1 MQGVLA
7 GLPSGIPGIGLEIE
21 GAVQHAP
28 QPGRHS
34 IRCSLKVNHRIDER
48 AQYHLFCTSKSANT
62 TCPKGPSRVLCRD
75 IFDIFDYMNFSMPRA
90 NEIKKGMVLNYNGK
104 LLLVK
109 DIDIQSPTARGAA
122 TLYKMRFSDVRT
134 GLKVEERFKGDDI
147 VDTVTL
153 TRRYVDFSYVD
164 GNEYVFMDKEDYT
177 PYTFTKDQ
185 IEEELLFM
193 PEGGMPDMQVLTWD
207 GQLLALELPQT
218 VDLEIVETAP
228 GIKGASASARNKP
241 ATLST
246 GLVIQVPEYLSP
258 GEKIRIHIE
267 ERRYMGRA
275 D

>member
-1 MQGVLA
+1 
-7 GLPSGIPGIGLEIE
+7 
-21 GAVQHAP
+21 
-28 QPGRHS
+28 
-34 IRCSLKVNHRIDER
+34 
-48 AQYHLFCTSKSANT
+48 
-62 TCPKGPSRVLCRD
+62 
-75 IFDIFDYMNFSMPRA
+75 MPRA

-153 TRRYVDFSYVD
+153 TRRYVEFSYVD
-164 GNEYVFMDKEDYT
+164 EDYT